1 MAKQVQEQRFEQ
13 GLSLSP
19 AQIQAI
25 RLLELTGLELESR
38 IERELEE
45 NPALEEGREDAQEGG
60 SDDLDHDPDSPSE
73 QDWELGEYASD
84 DDIPAYKLRELQDRN
99 ARREEIPFASG
110 APSLDDM
117 LLEQLRLE
125 GLQEDE
131 EEVARYVVGSI
142 TADGYLPR
150 TAEEIQDDLLF
161 KAGIDASLEMISRLI
176 ARVRQ
181 LDPPGVGARDLQD
194 CLLLQLERRS
204 DLGEQR
210 MLAMQLLRHH
220 YDDFANKRFDRLV
233 ERMGLSRSELA
244 DLYALIARLNPKPAS
259 GYNSTIEEDRMMH
272 YNPDFVVSVVGEELV
287 VSLVGERD
295 IRPLYVSP
303 VYTEML
309 ETADL
314 KGDSR
319 GAREAREFVRH
330 KLDQARWFIDAISQ
344 RQDTLRRTMQ
354 AIVDYQRAFF
364 LSGELSA
371 LRPMI
376 LKDIAEATHLDIST
390 ISRVSNSK
398 SVQTDYGIYPL
409 KFFFGEGLTTTE
421 GEEVSVRA
429 IKERLSTLIEGED
442 KRKPYTDD
450 ELTHQLSE
458 AGYKLARRTI
468 AKYREQ
474 LQIPVARLRRE
485 V

>member
-1 MAKQVQEQRFEQ
+1 MAKQVQEQRIEQ
-13 GLSLSP
+13 GVSLSP

-45 NPALEEGREDAQEGG
+45 NPALEEGREDTREEGLG
-60 SDDLDHDPDSPSE
+60 DGDPDSPTD
-73 QDWELGEYASD
+73 QDWELGEYATD
-84 DDIPAYKLRELQDRN
+84 DDIPAYKLRELQDRH

-125 GLQEDE
+125 GLSEAD

-142 TADGYLPR
+142 DADGYLPR

-161 KAGIDASLEMISRLI
+161 KAGIEVDLEVVSRI
-176 ARVRQ
+176 ITWVRQ
-181 LDPPGVGARDLQD
+181 LDPAGVGARDLQD
-194 CLLLQLERRS
+194 CLLLQLERRD
-204 DLGEQR
+204 DLGESGK
-210 MLAMQLLRHH
+210 LASQLLRHH
-220 YDDFANKRFDRLV
+220 YEDFANKRFDRLV
-233 ERMGLSRSELA
+233 DRMGLSRAELSE
-244 DLYALIARLNPKPAS
+244 LYALIGRLNPKPTS
-259 GYNSTIEEDRMMH
+259 GYSSTIEEDRMMH
-272 YNPDFVVSVVGEELV
+272 YNPDFVVSIDDGQPI
-287 VSLVGERD
+287 VSLVGERE

-303 VYTEML
+303 VYTQML
-309 ETADL
+309 EIADL
-314 KGDSR
+314 QGDNR
-319 GAREAREFVRH
+319 GAKEAREFVRH

-364 LSGELSA
+364 LSGELST

-409 KFFFGEGLTTTE
+409 KFFFGEGLTTAE

-429 IKERLSTLIEGED
+429 IKERLSSLVQEED
-442 KRKPYTDD
+442 KHKPYTDD
-450 ELTHQLSE
+450 ELTQILAE

-474 LQIPVARLRRE
+474 LQIPVARLRKE

>member
-1 MAKQVQEQRFEQ
+1 
-13 GLSLSP
+13 
-19 AQIQAI
+19 
-25 RLLELTGLELESR
+25 
-38 IERELEE
+38 
-45 NPALEEGREDAQEGG
+45 
-60 SDDLDHDPDSPSE
+60 
-73 QDWELGEYASD
+73 
-84 DDIPAYKLRELQDRN
+84 
-99 ARREEIPFASG
+99 
-110 APSLDDM
+110 
-117 LLEQLRLE
+117 
-125 GLQEDE
+125 
-131 EEVARYVVGSI
+131 
-142 TADGYLPR
+142 
-150 TAEEIQDDLLF
+150 
-161 KAGIDASLEMISRLI
+161 
-176 ARVRQ
+176 
-181 LDPPGVGARDLQD
+181 
-194 CLLLQLERRS
+194 
-204 DLGEQR
+204 
-210 MLAMQLLRHH
+210 
-220 YDDFANKRFDRLV
+220 
-233 ERMGLSRSELA
+233 
-244 DLYALIARLNPKPAS
+244 
-259 GYNSTIEEDRMMH
+259 MMH

-429 IKERLSTLIEGED
+429 IKERLSALIEGED

-450 ELTHQLSE
+450 ELTHLLSE

>member
-1 MAKQVQEQRFEQ
+1 MAKQVQEQRLEQ
-13 GLSLSP
+13 GINLSP

-45 NPALEEGREDAQEGG
+45 NPALEEGHEDTREDDTRE
-60 SDDLDHDPDSPSE
+60 DDNAPDAFNE
-73 QDWELGEYASD
+73 QDWELGEYATD

-117 LLEQLRLE
+117 LLEQLRLD
-125 GLQEDE
+125 GLLEAD
-131 EEVARYVVGSI
+131 EEVARYVVGNI
-142 TADGYLPR
+142 NADGYLPR
-150 TAEEIQDDLLF
+150 TAQEIQDDLLF
-161 KAGIDASLEMISRLI
+161 KAGIDVDIETISHII
-176 ARVRQ
+176 AWVRR

-194 CLLLQLERRS
+194 CLLLQLERRD
-204 DLGEQR
+204 DLGRQR
-210 MLAMQLLRHH
+210 ELAIQLLTSH
-220 YDDFANKRFDRLV
+220 YEDFANKRFDRLV
-233 ERMGLSRSELA
+233 ERMGLSRSELS
-244 DLYALIARLNPKPAS
+244 DLYSLISRLNPKPTS
-259 GYNSTIEEDRMMH
+259 GYSSTIEEDRMMH
-272 YNPDFVVSVVGEELV
+272 YNPDFVVSTVGDELV
-287 VSLVGERD
+287 VNLVGERD

-303 VYTEML
+303 VYTQML

-314 KGDSR
+314 RGDSR
-319 GAREAREFVRH
+319 GAKEAREFVRH
-330 KLDQARWFIDAISQ
+330 KLEQAQWFIDAISQ

-354 AIVDYQRAFF
+354 AIVAYQRAFF
-364 LSGELSA
+364 LSGELSS

-398 SVQTDYGIYPL
+398 SVQTDYGTYPL
-409 KFFFGEGLTTTE
+409 KFFFGEGLTTAE

-429 IKERLSTLIEGED
+429 IKELLLTLVNEED

-450 ELTHQLSE
+450 ELTQRLSE